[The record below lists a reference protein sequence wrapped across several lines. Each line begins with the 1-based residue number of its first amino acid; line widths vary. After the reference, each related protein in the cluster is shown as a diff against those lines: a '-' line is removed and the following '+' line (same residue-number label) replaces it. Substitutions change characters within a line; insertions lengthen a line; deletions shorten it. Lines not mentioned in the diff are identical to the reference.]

1 METVVSRDQHRISGR
16 RHVADVK
23 DGDEPATLQSLR
35 RAANGNFHR
44 KKKMFVSNSGIPRK
58 SQILVKMTIH
68 DDQPFKNWGQTQHIQ
83 VTGGQ
88 CGIDLEGKCAG
99 KPDQFGCQ
107 NEKH

>member
-44 KKKMFVSNSGIPRK
+44 KKKNVCLKIGDTQKKPNLSEN
-58 SQILVKMTIH
+58 
-68 DDQPFKNWGQTQHIQ
+68 DDS
-83 VTGGQ
+83 
-88 CGIDLEGKCAG
+88 
-99 KPDQFGCQ
+99 
-107 NEKH
+107 

>member
-44 KKKMFVSNSGIPRK
+44 KKKMFVSK
-58 SQILVKMTIH
+58 
-68 DDQPFKNWGQTQHIQ
+68 
-83 VTGGQ
+83 
-88 CGIDLEGKCAG
+88 
-99 KPDQFGCQ
+99 
-107 NEKH
+107 